1 MVNSL
6 QLIFSLI
13 LLIIKL
19 FVRIMVVEQSIKLLP
34 IILDIVTDSILAEE
48 YSNANDTMVI
58 RNSKFT
64 IPSSGKTKNPAYCI
78 FLNSFQPYIVSALE

>member
-1 MVNSL
+1 MADSWP
-6 QLIFSLI
+6 LILSLI

-48 YSNANDTMVI
+48 YSNANDAMAIT
-58 RNSKFT
+58 NSKFT
-64 IPSSGKTKNPAYCI
+64 IPSSSI
-78 FLNSFQPYIVSALE
+78 S

>member
-1 MVNSL
+1 MMVNYL

-48 YSNANDTMVI
+48 YRNANDAMAIT
-58 RNSKFT
+58 NSKFT
-64 IPSSGKTKNPAYCI
+64 IPSSGI
-78 FLNSFQPYIVSALE
+78 S

>member
-1 MVNSL
+1 MMVNSS
-6 QLIFSLI
+6 QLILSLI

-48 YSNANDTMVI
+48 YSNANDTMAI
-58 RNSKFT
+58 PNSKLT
-64 IPSSGKTKNPAYCI
+64 IPSSGIN
-78 FLNSFQPYIVSALE
+78 

>member
-1 MVNSL
+1 MMASSS
-6 QLIFSLI
+6 QLIFLLI

-48 YSNANDTMVI
+48 YSNANDTMAI
-58 RNSKFT
+58 PNSKFT
-64 IPSSGKTKNPAYCI
+64 IPSSGI
-78 FLNSFQPYIVSALE
+78 S